1 MREQFEAWWPSVG
14 QTIGKAAAWEAWQ
27 AARAMPTQPGHVT
40 VPASALAGVVQ
51 LAGYAVQY
59 TDHDGQLRADFGVIS
74 DALQGVTP

>member
-1 MREQFEAWWPSVG
+1 
-14 QTIGKAAAWEAWQ
+14 
-27 AARAMPTQPGHVT
+27 MPTQPGHVT